1 MAANPTTKNARSAY
15 DASSIQVLEGLEA
28 VKRRPGMYI
37 GSTGPRG
44 LHHLVGEIVDNS
56 IDEALAGYCSEVL
69 IVVHPDNSVT
79 VIDDGRGMPVGKMA
93 KYGKSATEVILT
105 TLHAGGKFD
114 GQGYKVSGG
123 LHGVGASVVNALSE
137 WLEVEVRREGHVWSQ
152 RYELGFPKGAL
163 TKNRKLKKGE
173 GTGTTISFKP
183 DPEVFTET
191 VELSFDTLSRRF
203 RESAFLNK
211 GLKIRLLDERE
222 EDRDVTYQ
230 YDGGIRDFVEHINE
244 AKDPVHKTVFYLERE
259 EEVGDVEVAMQW
271 NSGFQDSVFTF
282 ANNINTHE
290 GGAHLSGFRSAL
302 SRTIN
307 AYARQKGL
315 LKEKEESLTGDDIRE
330 GLAAVISVK
339 LSEPQFEGQTKTK
352 LGNTEVKGL
361 VESVTNRY
369 LAEFLEERPGEA
381 KAIVNKALQAARARL
396 AARTVREKI
405 RKGYLESSTL
415 PGKLADCSS
424 KDPARSELY
433 IVEGDSAGGCFS
445 GDTKVA
451 LADGRSLSFRELVAE
466 QEEGHEHFCYT
477 IRRDGRIGLERAINA
492 RVTKRGEE
500 VVRVTLDNGEE
511 ITCTP
516 DHRFMLRDGSYKP
529 AAELRPDDSM
539 MPLYRRLSDKSEPGI
554 TIDGYE
560 MAWDPGSQRWL
571 FTHMLADW
579 HNRWRGVYEKA
590 SGEHCHHI
598 DFDRQNN
605 DPTNVV
611 RLPAEVH
618 LALHREP
625 VGRTLHR
632 PETIEKGRKLR
643 RSAEFRA
650 AMSERMRREDTRRI
664 LSEQARAQWEDEA
677 YKEYMVRKWREFCE
691 ANEEYRLANLA
702 RLDAAQRAY
711 WSDEANRLAQAE
723 RVRARFEANPKMREN
738 LAALAKAQWEDEML
752 LAWRREETRKQW
764 TPEFREKRRAALD
777 KTYYKKTV
785 AALRE
790 HLKEQALLDLVAY
803 DAHRRETRDKSLLR
817 FDTFCKRYFDGD
829 EAQAREAVANHNHR
843 VVSVEL
849 VEEREDVYDLEVP
862 GTHNFA
868 LASGVF
874 VHNSAKQGRERN
886 FQAILPLRGKI
897 LNVEKANMNKVLSNV
912 EIQAM
917 ISAIGAGVGETFD
930 IEQARYNK
938 IVIMTDAD
946 VDGSHI
952 RTLVLTFLF
961 RNMPELIEAGYVY
974 IAQPPLYK
982 VTHQRKDYYV
992 YNDRELQ
999 EILTRLNANGN
1010 ANIGR
1015 FKGLGEMNPIQLW
1028 ETTMDPQNR
1037 TLLQV
1042 AVESAAVADE
1052 LFTALMG
1059 DKVEPRK
1066 QFIEENARE
1075 VKNLDA

>member
-1 MAANPTTKNARSAY
+1 LAANSVTKNAKSAY

-44 LHHLVGEIVDNS
+44 LHHLVREIIDNS
-56 IDEALAGYCSEVL
+56 IDEALAGYCTEILVT
-69 IVVHPDNSVT
+69 IHQDNSVT
-79 VIDDGRGMPVGKMA
+79 VADDGRGMPVGKMA
-93 KYGKSATEVILT
+93 KYGKPAAEVIMT
-105 TLHAGGKFD
+105 TLHAGGKF
-114 GQGYKVSGG
+114 GGEGYKVSGG

-137 WLEVEVRREGHVWSQ
+137 WLELEVKRDGHVWSQ
-152 RYELGFPKGAL
+152 RYERGFPKSAL
-163 TKNRKLKKGE
+163 TKDRKLKKSE
-173 GTGTTISFKP
+173 GTGTTVSFMP

-191 VELSFDTLSRRF
+191 LDFSFDTLSRWF
-203 RESAFLNK
+203 REWAFLNK

-230 YDGGIRDFVEHINE
+230 YEGGIRDFVEHINE

-259 EEVGDVEVAMQW
+259 EAVGDVEVAMQW

-339 LSEPQFEGQTKTK
+339 LQEPQFEGQTKTK

-361 VESVTNRY
+361 VESATNRY

-433 IVEGDSAGGCFS
+433 IVEGDSAGG
-445 GDTKVA
+445 
-451 LADGRSLSFRELVAE
+451 
-466 QEEGHEHFCYT
+466 
-477 IRRDGRIGLERAINA
+477 
-492 RVTKRGEE
+492 
-500 VVRVTLDNGEE
+500 
-511 ITCTP
+511 
-516 DHRFMLRDGSYKP
+516 
-529 AAELRPDDSM
+529 
-539 MPLYRRLSDKSEPGI
+539 
-554 TIDGYE
+554 
-560 MAWDPGSQRWL
+560 
-571 FTHMLADW
+571 
-579 HNRWRGVYEKA
+579 
-590 SGEHCHHI
+590 
-598 DFDRQNN
+598 
-605 DPTNVV
+605 
-611 RLPAEVH
+611 
-618 LALHREP
+618 
-625 VGRTLHR
+625 
-632 PETIEKGRKLR
+632 
-643 RSAEFRA
+643 
-650 AMSERMRREDTRRI
+650 
-664 LSEQARAQWEDEA
+664 
-677 YKEYMVRKWREFCE
+677 
-691 ANEEYRLANLA
+691 
-702 RLDAAQRAY
+702 
-711 WSDEANRLAQAE
+711 
-723 RVRARFEANPKMREN
+723 
-738 LAALAKAQWEDEML
+738 
-752 LAWRREETRKQW
+752 
-764 TPEFREKRRAALD
+764 
-777 KTYYKKTV
+777 
-785 AALRE
+785 
-790 HLKEQALLDLVAY
+790 
-803 DAHRRETRDKSLLR
+803 
-817 FDTFCKRYFDGD
+817 
-829 EAQAREAVANHNHR
+829 
-843 VVSVEL
+843 
-849 VEEREDVYDLEVP
+849 
-862 GTHNFA
+862 
-868 LASGVF
+868 
-874 VHNSAKQGRERN
+874 SAKQGRERN

-930 IEQARYNK
+930 VEQARYNK

-974 IAQPPLYK
+974 IAQPPLFK
-982 VTHQRKDYYV
+982 ITHQRKDYYV
-992 YNDRELQ
+992 YNERELQ
-999 EILTRLNANGN
+999 ETLTRLSANGN

-1015 FKGLGEMNPIQLW
+1015 FKGLGEMNPDQLW
-1028 ETTMDPQNR
+1028 ETTMDPNNR

-1042 AVESAAVADE
+1042 TVESAAVADE

-1066 QFIEENARE
+1066 RFIEENARE

>member
-1 MAANPTTKNARSAY
+1 MAANSVTKNAKSAY

-44 LHHLVGEIVDNS
+44 LHHLVREIIDNS
-56 IDEALAGYCSEVL
+56 IDEALAGHCTEVL
-69 IVVHPDNSVT
+69 VTIHPDNSVT
-79 VIDDGRGMPVGKMA
+79 VTDDGRGMPVGKMA
-93 KYGKSATEVILT
+93 KYDKPAAEVIMT
-105 TLHAGGKFD
+105 TLHAGGKF
-114 GQGYKVSGG
+114 GGEGYKVSGG

-137 WLEVEVRREGHVWSQ
+137 WLELEVRREGHVWSQ
-152 RYELGFPKGAL
+152 RYERGFPKGDL
-163 TKNRKLKKGE
+163 TKDRKLKKGE
-173 GTGTTISFKP
+173 GTGTTVSFLP

-191 VELSFDTLSRRF
+191 QDFSFDTLSRWF
-203 RESAFLNK
+203 REWAFLNK
-211 GLKIRLLDERE
+211 GLKIRLVDERE
-222 EDRDVTYQ
+222 EDRDVTFQ
-230 YDGGIRDFVEHINE
+230 YEGGIRDFVEHINE
-244 AKDPVHKTVFYLERE
+244 AKDPVHKTIFYLERE

-339 LSEPQFEGQTKTK
+339 LQEPQFEGQTKTK

-361 VESVTNRY
+361 VESATNRY

-433 IVEGDSAGGCFS
+433 IVEGDSAGG
-445 GDTKVA
+445 
-451 LADGRSLSFRELVAE
+451 
-466 QEEGHEHFCYT
+466 
-477 IRRDGRIGLERAINA
+477 
-492 RVTKRGEE
+492 
-500 VVRVTLDNGEE
+500 
-511 ITCTP
+511 
-516 DHRFMLRDGSYKP
+516 
-529 AAELRPDDSM
+529 
-539 MPLYRRLSDKSEPGI
+539 
-554 TIDGYE
+554 
-560 MAWDPGSQRWL
+560 
-571 FTHMLADW
+571 
-579 HNRWRGVYEKA
+579 
-590 SGEHCHHI
+590 
-598 DFDRQNN
+598 
-605 DPTNVV
+605 
-611 RLPAEVH
+611 
-618 LALHREP
+618 
-625 VGRTLHR
+625 
-632 PETIEKGRKLR
+632 
-643 RSAEFRA
+643 
-650 AMSERMRREDTRRI
+650 
-664 LSEQARAQWEDEA
+664 
-677 YKEYMVRKWREFCE
+677 
-691 ANEEYRLANLA
+691 
-702 RLDAAQRAY
+702 
-711 WSDEANRLAQAE
+711 
-723 RVRARFEANPKMREN
+723 
-738 LAALAKAQWEDEML
+738 
-752 LAWRREETRKQW
+752 
-764 TPEFREKRRAALD
+764 
-777 KTYYKKTV
+777 
-785 AALRE
+785 
-790 HLKEQALLDLVAY
+790 
-803 DAHRRETRDKSLLR
+803 
-817 FDTFCKRYFDGD
+817 
-829 EAQAREAVANHNHR
+829 
-843 VVSVEL
+843 
-849 VEEREDVYDLEVP
+849 
-862 GTHNFA
+862 
-868 LASGVF
+868 
-874 VHNSAKQGRERN
+874 SAKQGRERN

-974 IAQPPLYK
+974 IAQPPLFK

-992 YNDRELQ
+992 YNERELRDT
-999 EILTRLNANGN
+999 LTRLNANGN

-1028 ETTMDPQNR
+1028 ETTMDPQSR

-1066 QFIEENARE
+1066 AFIEENARE

>member
-1 MAANPTTKNARSAY
+1 
-15 DASSIQVLEGLEA
+15 
-28 VKRRPGMYI
+28 MYI

-44 LHHLVGEIVDNS
+44 LHHLVWEIVDNS
-56 IDEALAGYCSEVL
+56 IDEALAGHCSEILVT
-69 IVVHPDNSVT
+69 VHEHNSVSVT
-79 VIDDGRGMPVGKMA
+79 DDGRGMPVGEMK
-93 KYGKSATEVILT
+93 KYGKSAAEVIMT

-137 WLEVEVRREGHVWSQ
+137 WLEVEIRREGHVWSQ
-152 RYELGFPKGAL
+152 RYERGFPKGNL
-163 TKNRKLKKGE
+163 RKVRKLKRGE
-173 GTGTTISFKP
+173 GTGTTISFMP

-191 VELSFDTLSRRF
+191 VELSFDTLTRRF

-211 GLKIRLLDERE
+211 NLKIRLVDERE

-230 YDGGIRDFVEHINE
+230 YEGGIRDFVAHIND
-244 AKDPVHKTVFYLERE
+244 AKDPVHKTVFYLERADAA
-259 EEVGDVEVAMQW
+259 GDVEVAMQW
-271 NSGFQDSVFTF
+271 NNGFQDSVFTF

-352 LGNTEVKGL
+352 LGNTEVRGL
-361 VESVTNRY
+361 VETATNQF
-369 LAEFLEERPGEA
+369 LAEFLEEHPSEA
-381 KAIVNKALQAARARL
+381 KAIINKALQAARARQ
-396 AARTVREKI
+396 AARKVRDTI

-433 IVEGDSAGGCFS
+433 IVEGDSAGG
-445 GDTKVA
+445 
-451 LADGRSLSFRELVAE
+451 
-466 QEEGHEHFCYT
+466 
-477 IRRDGRIGLERAINA
+477 
-492 RVTKRGEE
+492 
-500 VVRVTLDNGEE
+500 
-511 ITCTP
+511 
-516 DHRFMLRDGSYKP
+516 
-529 AAELRPDDSM
+529 
-539 MPLYRRLSDKSEPGI
+539 
-554 TIDGYE
+554 
-560 MAWDPGSQRWL
+560 
-571 FTHMLADW
+571 
-579 HNRWRGVYEKA
+579 
-590 SGEHCHHI
+590 
-598 DFDRQNN
+598 
-605 DPTNVV
+605 
-611 RLPAEVH
+611 
-618 LALHREP
+618 
-625 VGRTLHR
+625 
-632 PETIEKGRKLR
+632 
-643 RSAEFRA
+643 
-650 AMSERMRREDTRRI
+650 
-664 LSEQARAQWEDEA
+664 
-677 YKEYMVRKWREFCE
+677 
-691 ANEEYRLANLA
+691 
-702 RLDAAQRAY
+702 
-711 WSDEANRLAQAE
+711 
-723 RVRARFEANPKMREN
+723 
-738 LAALAKAQWEDEML
+738 
-752 LAWRREETRKQW
+752 
-764 TPEFREKRRAALD
+764 
-777 KTYYKKTV
+777 
-785 AALRE
+785 
-790 HLKEQALLDLVAY
+790 
-803 DAHRRETRDKSLLR
+803 
-817 FDTFCKRYFDGD
+817 
-829 EAQAREAVANHNHR
+829 
-843 VVSVEL
+843 
-849 VEEREDVYDLEVP
+849 
-862 GTHNFA
+862 
-868 LASGVF
+868 
-874 VHNSAKQGRERN
+874 SAKQGRERN

-930 IEQARYNK
+930 VAQCRYNK
-938 IVIMTDAD
+938 IVLMTDAD

-961 RNMPELIEAGYVY
+961 RNMPQLIEAGYVY

-982 VTHQRKDYYV
+982 ITHQRKDHYV

-999 EILTRLNANGN
+999 ETLRRLNANGN

-1042 AVESAAVADE
+1042 TVDSEPTADE

-1066 QFIEENARE
+1066 AFIEANAAE

>member
-1 MAANPTTKNARSAY
+1 MTKNAKSAY

-44 LHHLVGEIVDNS
+44 LHHLVREIIDNS
-56 IDEALAGYCSEVL
+56 IDEALAGHCTEVL
-69 IVVHPDNSVT
+69 VTIHPDNSVT
-79 VIDDGRGMPVGKMA
+79 VTDDGRGMPVGKMA
-93 KYGKSATEVILT
+93 KYDKPAAEVIMT
-105 TLHAGGKFD
+105 TLHAGGKF
-114 GQGYKVSGG
+114 GGEGYKVSGG

-137 WLEVEVRREGHVWSQ
+137 WLELEVRREGHVWSQ
-152 RYELGFPKGAL
+152 RYERGFPKGDL
-163 TKNRKLKKGE
+163 TKDRKLKKGE
-173 GTGTTISFKP
+173 GTGTTVSFLP

-191 VELSFDTLSRRF
+191 QDFSFDTLSRWF
-203 RESAFLNK
+203 REWAFLNK
-211 GLKIRLLDERE
+211 GLKIRLVDERE
-222 EDRDVTYQ
+222 EARDVTFQ
-230 YDGGIRDFVEHINE
+230 YEGGIRDFVEHINE

-259 EEVGDVEVAMQW
+259 EEAGDVEVAMQW

-302 SRTIN
+302 SRTVN

-339 LSEPQFEGQTKTK
+339 LQEPQFEGQTKTK

-361 VESVTNRY
+361 VESATNRY

-415 PGKLADCSS
+415 PGKLADCTS

-433 IVEGDSAGGCFS
+433 IVEGDSAGG
-445 GDTKVA
+445 
-451 LADGRSLSFRELVAE
+451 
-466 QEEGHEHFCYT
+466 
-477 IRRDGRIGLERAINA
+477 
-492 RVTKRGEE
+492 
-500 VVRVTLDNGEE
+500 
-511 ITCTP
+511 
-516 DHRFMLRDGSYKP
+516 
-529 AAELRPDDSM
+529 
-539 MPLYRRLSDKSEPGI
+539 
-554 TIDGYE
+554 
-560 MAWDPGSQRWL
+560 
-571 FTHMLADW
+571 
-579 HNRWRGVYEKA
+579 
-590 SGEHCHHI
+590 
-598 DFDRQNN
+598 
-605 DPTNVV
+605 
-611 RLPAEVH
+611 
-618 LALHREP
+618 
-625 VGRTLHR
+625 
-632 PETIEKGRKLR
+632 
-643 RSAEFRA
+643 
-650 AMSERMRREDTRRI
+650 
-664 LSEQARAQWEDEA
+664 
-677 YKEYMVRKWREFCE
+677 
-691 ANEEYRLANLA
+691 
-702 RLDAAQRAY
+702 
-711 WSDEANRLAQAE
+711 
-723 RVRARFEANPKMREN
+723 
-738 LAALAKAQWEDEML
+738 
-752 LAWRREETRKQW
+752 
-764 TPEFREKRRAALD
+764 
-777 KTYYKKTV
+777 
-785 AALRE
+785 
-790 HLKEQALLDLVAY
+790 
-803 DAHRRETRDKSLLR
+803 
-817 FDTFCKRYFDGD
+817 
-829 EAQAREAVANHNHR
+829 
-843 VVSVEL
+843 
-849 VEEREDVYDLEVP
+849 
-862 GTHNFA
+862 
-868 LASGVF
+868 
-874 VHNSAKQGRERN
+874 SAKQGRERN

-974 IAQPPLYK
+974 IAQPPLFK

-992 YNDRELQ
+992 YNERELRDT
-999 EILTRLNANGN
+999 LTRLNANGN

-1066 QFIEENARE
+1066 AFIEENARE

>member
-1 MAANPTTKNARSAY
+1 LAANPTTKNAKSAY

-69 IVVHPDNSVT
+69 VIVHPDNSVT
-79 VIDDGRGMPVGKMA
+79 VTDDGRGMPVGKMA

-152 RYELGFPKGAL
+152 RYERGFPKGAL
-163 TKNRKLKKGE
+163 TKDRKLKKGE

-271 NSGFQDSVFTF
+271 NNGFQDSVFTF

-361 VESVTNRY
+361 VESATNRY

-433 IVEGDSAGGCFS
+433 IVEGDSAGG
-445 GDTKVA
+445 
-451 LADGRSLSFRELVAE
+451 
-466 QEEGHEHFCYT
+466 
-477 IRRDGRIGLERAINA
+477 
-492 RVTKRGEE
+492 
-500 VVRVTLDNGEE
+500 
-511 ITCTP
+511 
-516 DHRFMLRDGSYKP
+516 
-529 AAELRPDDSM
+529 
-539 MPLYRRLSDKSEPGI
+539 
-554 TIDGYE
+554 
-560 MAWDPGSQRWL
+560 
-571 FTHMLADW
+571 
-579 HNRWRGVYEKA
+579 
-590 SGEHCHHI
+590 
-598 DFDRQNN
+598 
-605 DPTNVV
+605 
-611 RLPAEVH
+611 
-618 LALHREP
+618 
-625 VGRTLHR
+625 
-632 PETIEKGRKLR
+632 
-643 RSAEFRA
+643 
-650 AMSERMRREDTRRI
+650 
-664 LSEQARAQWEDEA
+664 
-677 YKEYMVRKWREFCE
+677 
-691 ANEEYRLANLA
+691 
-702 RLDAAQRAY
+702 
-711 WSDEANRLAQAE
+711 
-723 RVRARFEANPKMREN
+723 
-738 LAALAKAQWEDEML
+738 
-752 LAWRREETRKQW
+752 
-764 TPEFREKRRAALD
+764 
-777 KTYYKKTV
+777 
-785 AALRE
+785 
-790 HLKEQALLDLVAY
+790 
-803 DAHRRETRDKSLLR
+803 
-817 FDTFCKRYFDGD
+817 
-829 EAQAREAVANHNHR
+829 
-843 VVSVEL
+843 
-849 VEEREDVYDLEVP
+849 
-862 GTHNFA
+862 
-868 LASGVF
+868 
-874 VHNSAKQGRERN
+874 SAKQGRERN

-982 VTHQRKDYYV
+982 VTHQRKDFYV

-999 EILTRLNANGN
+999 ETLTRLNANGN
-1010 ANIGR
+1010 VNIGR

-1042 AVESAAVADE
+1042 TVESAAVADE

-1066 QFIEENARE
+1066 VFIEENARE

>member
-1 MAANPTTKNARSAY
+1 MAANPVSKNTKSAY

-44 LHHLVGEIVDNS
+44 LHHLVWEIVDNS
-56 IDEALAGYCSEVL
+56 IDEALAGHCSEIV
-69 IVVHPDNSVT
+69 IVVHGDNSVS
-79 VIDDGRGMPVGKMA
+79 VSDDGRGMPVGAMA
-93 KYGKSATEVILT
+93 KYGKSAAEVIMT

-137 WLEVEVRREGHVWSQ
+137 WLEIEIKREGHVWSQ
-152 RYELGFPKGAL
+152 RYERGFPQGAL
-163 TKNRKLKKGE
+163 TKDRKLKRGE
-173 GTGTTISFKP
+173 GTGTTITFMP

-211 GLKIRLLDERE
+211 NLKIRLIDERE
-222 EDRDVTYQ
+222 EGRDVTYQ
-230 YDGGIRDFVEHINE
+230 YEGGIRDFVAHINE
-244 AKDPVHKTVFYLERE
+244 SRDPVHKTVFYLERE

-302 SRTIN
+302 SRTVN

-315 LKEKEESLTGDDIRE
+315 LKEKEENLTGDDIRE

-361 VESVTNRY
+361 VESATNRY

-381 KAIVNKALQAARARL
+381 KAIINKALQAARARQ
-396 AARTVREKI
+396 AARKVRDTI

-424 KDPARSELY
+424 KDPARSEIY
-433 IVEGDSAGGCFS
+433 IVEGDSAGG
-445 GDTKVA
+445 
-451 LADGRSLSFRELVAE
+451 
-466 QEEGHEHFCYT
+466 
-477 IRRDGRIGLERAINA
+477 
-492 RVTKRGEE
+492 
-500 VVRVTLDNGEE
+500 
-511 ITCTP
+511 
-516 DHRFMLRDGSYKP
+516 
-529 AAELRPDDSM
+529 
-539 MPLYRRLSDKSEPGI
+539 
-554 TIDGYE
+554 
-560 MAWDPGSQRWL
+560 
-571 FTHMLADW
+571 
-579 HNRWRGVYEKA
+579 
-590 SGEHCHHI
+590 
-598 DFDRQNN
+598 
-605 DPTNVV
+605 
-611 RLPAEVH
+611 
-618 LALHREP
+618 
-625 VGRTLHR
+625 
-632 PETIEKGRKLR
+632 
-643 RSAEFRA
+643 
-650 AMSERMRREDTRRI
+650 
-664 LSEQARAQWEDEA
+664 
-677 YKEYMVRKWREFCE
+677 
-691 ANEEYRLANLA
+691 
-702 RLDAAQRAY
+702 
-711 WSDEANRLAQAE
+711 
-723 RVRARFEANPKMREN
+723 
-738 LAALAKAQWEDEML
+738 
-752 LAWRREETRKQW
+752 
-764 TPEFREKRRAALD
+764 
-777 KTYYKKTV
+777 
-785 AALRE
+785 
-790 HLKEQALLDLVAY
+790 
-803 DAHRRETRDKSLLR
+803 
-817 FDTFCKRYFDGD
+817 
-829 EAQAREAVANHNHR
+829 
-843 VVSVEL
+843 
-849 VEEREDVYDLEVP
+849 
-862 GTHNFA
+862 
-868 LASGVF
+868 
-874 VHNSAKQGRERN
+874 SAKQGRDRN

-917 ISAIGAGVGETFD
+917 ISAIGAGVADTFNL
-930 IEQARYNK
+930 ENVRYNK

-982 VTHQRKDYYV
+982 VTHNRRDYYV

-999 EILTRLNANGN
+999 ETLRRLNANGN

-1015 FKGLGEMNPIQLW
+1015 FKGLGEMNPNQLW
-1028 ETTMDPQNR
+1028 ETTMDPSNR

-1042 AVESAAVADE
+1042 TVESAAVADE

-1066 QFIEENARE
+1066 LFIEENARE